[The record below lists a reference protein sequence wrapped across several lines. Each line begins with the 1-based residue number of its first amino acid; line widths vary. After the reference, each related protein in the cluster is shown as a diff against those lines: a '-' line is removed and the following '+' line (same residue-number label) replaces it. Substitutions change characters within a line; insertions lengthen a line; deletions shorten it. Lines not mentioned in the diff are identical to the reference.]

1 MTTTIDRA
9 RGAHASVFG
18 ALQRGTDSWLLGL
31 LARLLFAATLFGYYW
46 NSALTK
52 IGDGFGGIFALSP
65 GAYIQILGF
74 PALDAAGGD
83 PAALPFLSKLIVY
96 AGTYA
101 EFVLPVL
108 VVIGLFGR
116 LSALGTIGFIA
127 VQTVVDITQ
136 HGAEL
141 GSLFDRMPDG
151 LIDVRLL
158 WVFPLVYLV
167 LRGPGLVSVDALLG
181 RTLDARRRS
190 STGGAALPAEGAG
203 GSAYAG

>member
-1 MTTTIDRA
+1 MSITERA
-9 RGAHASVFG
+9 RGAHHAAFG
-18 ALQRGTDSWLLGL
+18 ALQRATDGWAPGL

-52 IGDGFGGIFALSP
+52 IGDGVFGLFVLSP

-83 PAALPFLSKLIVY
+83 PSALPLLSKLIVH

-116 LSALGTIGFIA
+116 LSALGMIAFIA
-127 VQTVVDITQ
+127 VQTVVDIAQ
-136 HGAEL
+136 HGAAL
-141 GSLFDRMPDG
+141 GAPFDRMPDG

-158 WVFPLVYLV
+158 WMFPLAYLV

-181 RTLDARRRS
+181 RTLDARRD
-190 STGGAALPAEGAG
+190 GHAPAAMQPAE
-203 GSAYAG
+203 